1 MGRWGA
7 GLVLAAVVVRPVA
20 GEVVRPFDPPD
31 GAFGAGHRGVDLAA
45 GPGDDVLA
53 PLAGVVAFAGRVAGA
68 GWVTVDHGGGLATT
82 YGVLGDLAVVAGQ
95 QVLAGDVLGRLAAG
109 RDHLDWGARRDG
121 RYVDPLGLL
130 GRWRVAL
137 VDPDRLDQIAAAVP
151 PAVRTGT
158 GTGTGTGRLTVWPAD
173 GPITSRFGPRTHPIT
188 GERRLHAGVDVGAP
202 AGAPVAAAGAGV
214 VTRAGPAGAYGN
226 LVEVDHGAGL
236 TTRYAHASAVLVAAG
251 QTVAAGALLARVG
264 STGASTGPHLH
275 YEVREHGVPRD
286 PLPYHRRR

>member
-1 MGRWGA
+1 MGRWGVA
-7 GLVLAAVVVRPVA
+7 LVLAAAVVRPVA

-31 GAFGAGHRGVDLAA
+31 SAFGAGHRGVDLRAV
-45 GPGDDVLA
+45 PGEDVRS
-53 PLAGVVAFAGRVAGA
+53 PLAGTVAFAGRVAGA
-68 GWVTVDHGGGLATT
+68 GWVTIDHGGGLATT
-82 YGVLGDLAVVAGQ
+82 YGVLDDLAVAEGQPVA
-95 QVLAGDVLGRLAAG
+95 AGDVLGRVAAG
-109 RDHLDWGARRDG
+109 RGHLDWGARRDG

-137 VDPDRLDQIAAAVP
+137 VDPDRLDELAAAVP
-151 PAVRTGT
+151 AALAAGVTT
-158 GTGTGTGRLTVWPAD
+158 AGTGRLPVWPAD

-188 GERRLHAGVDVGAP
+188 GERRLHAGVDVGAH
-202 AGAPVAAAGAGV
+202 AGAPIAAAGPGV
-214 VTRAGPAGAYGN
+214 VIRAGPAGGYGN

-286 PLPYHRRR
+286 PLPYHGRG